1 MRKLM
6 IQSAAALLAAS
17 ILLAAVFGLLLPLR
31 ERNDIADFPAAE
43 NGSQEQP
50 EQLPDDSP
58 VLPDIPE
65 APEDTDGPEEETE
78 PDVPAQEEIQ
88 PELPAPEPTAKYVRA
103 KVNGLQLRSGPGTG
117 YASLGN
123 INKGDM
129 VTLLG
134 KEGNWYRTVYK
145 NKTAYI
151 SASPSYTQLHEMEHE
166 NPADS
171 AVEAVINE
179 GLNLLGYTYVY
190 GAVRLHDGKGNL
202 LKNFDATKYD
212 CSSLM
217 QYIFYHGADVHLQ
230 VTTRTQVVQGTHV
243 PKARIERGDLLF
255 FTNSTRYNKTGVER
269 IGHVALYLGDNYIL
283 HTASDYAVI
292 EPISSTRW
300 GYSVEARRVL

>member
-43 NGSQEQP
+43 DGSQEQP

-58 VLPDIPE
+58 VLPNIPE
-65 APEDTDGPEEETE
+65 SPEDTDDPEEETE

-151 SASPSYTQLHEMEHE
+151 SAGNSYTEEFEMSYSGDERIE
-166 NPADS
+166 RI
-171 AVEAVINE
+171 VEE
-179 GLNLLGYTYVY
+179 GLRLLGFPYVY
-190 GAVRLHDGKGNL
+190 GAIRLHDGKGNL
-202 LKNFDATKYD
+202 LKNFDPGEYD

-217 QYIFYHGADVHLQ
+217 QSYNS
-230 VTTRTQVVQGTHV
+230 
-243 PKARIERGDLLF
+243 ARFLDTGLYQSRSF
-255 FTNSTRYNKTGVER
+255 ST
-269 IGHVALYLGDNYIL
+269 
-283 HTASDYAVI
+283 
-292 EPISSTRW
+292 PIMTSSF
-300 GYSVEARRVL
+300 